1 MGLTG
6 AAHAVSVSEWISF
19 LMLAFYVLRS
29 ESFNETWQGFSKEA
43 FGHVF
48 PGLSLAIPSAVMLW
62 YALSLSRSLIMYYNL
77 LYCFTLQL
85 GVLGV

>member
-1 MGLTG
+1 MGLAG
-6 AAHAVSVSEWISF
+6 AANAVSVSEWISF

-29 ESFNETWQGFSKEA
+29 ERFNETWQGFSKEA
-43 FGHVF
+43 FERF
-48 PGLSLAIPSAVMLW
+48 FSGLSLAIPSAVMLW